1 MMFEEYIDGTTKS
14 KFVLRNGYVI
24 PESYRTNKTVL
35 EWLGT
40 SKEMRIPMYIE
51 LKEDQKISDRA
62 WAEAS
67 EFGAMSSEEQY
78 PILMDG
84 YRQYVANRLRRI
96 REQQLN
102 KQMVQF

>member
-1 MMFEEYIDGTTKS
+1 MAWNFK
-14 KFVLRNGYVI
+14 
-24 PESYRTNKTVL
+24 ES
-35 EWLGT
+35 
-40 SKEMRIPMYIE
+40 RIPMYIE

-62 WAEAS
+62 WAEAC